1 MTDGRKKTSWRHQ
14 STVLALLLL
23 LQTVA
28 AVFFVGDAFT
38 DLLNFPGTAHAIIEA
53 LVALALILGIV
64 IGGWQLRLTLER
76 LHDQERFL
84 GAARGEMAQIVEGQF
99 EIWGLTSAERDV
111 GRLALKGLDVAG
123 IAAIRNAAQ
132 GTIRAQLTRIYA
144 KAGVS
149 GRAQFAAWFVED
161 LFNDRLV
168 ADEDGA
174 RSVSDRQ

>member
-1 MTDGRKKTSWRHQ
+1 MDRRKKTSWRNQ
-14 STVLALLLL
+14 SAALALLLL

-28 AVFFVGDAFT
+28 AVFFVGDALT
-38 DLLNFPGTAHAIIEA
+38 DLLSFPGTAHAIIEA

-76 LHDQERFL
+76 LRDQERML
-84 GAARGEMAQIVEGQF
+84 DAARGDMARIVEGQF

-111 GRLALKGLDVAG
+111 GRLALKGLDVAE
-123 IAAIRNAAQ
+123 IATIRSAAQ

-161 LFNDRLV
+161 LFSDRP
-168 ADEDGA
+168 AAKEDGA
-174 RSVSDRQ
+174 RAVPQEP